1 MVPGSMI
8 KSNCLKIFFPTSGA
22 LSNQIFYGA
31 KHHDF
36 ATVGAAINILRKVWA
51 QIALLQ
57 EKTCVRKIDAA
68 LGRAYVCAV

>member
-1 MVPGSMI
+1 MI
-8 KSNCLKIFFPTSGA
+8 LP
-22 LSNQIFYGA
+22 
-31 KHHDF
+31 
-36 ATVGAAINILRKVWA
+36 TVGAAINILRKVWA